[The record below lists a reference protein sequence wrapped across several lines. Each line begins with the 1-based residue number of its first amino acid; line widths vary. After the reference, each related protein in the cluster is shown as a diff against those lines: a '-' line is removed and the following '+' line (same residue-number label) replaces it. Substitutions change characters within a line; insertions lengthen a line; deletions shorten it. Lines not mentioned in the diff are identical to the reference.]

1 MAYLFHLVQMHI
13 FYSSC
18 AKAKTNML
26 PSVFL
31 YLFLDLK
38 GNGVVGKG
46 KASTTSSSVSYTLCP
61 THVFTFISF
70 LLKASR
76 FLCFWRLIPKGEKL
90 IGQSKRTAT
99 TPYFLK
105 TFCLLNWNYCICK
118 NPLDN

>member
-1 MAYLFHLVQMHI
+1 
-13 FYSSC
+13 
-18 AKAKTNML
+18 ML

-70 LLKASR
+70 LSEASSVLH
-76 FLCFWRLIPKGEKL
+76 FLRLMPIGERIIDPKQKDCTTTLFSENFLQKFEFAKTLLTAKG
-90 IGQSKRTAT
+90 RT
-99 TPYFLK
+99 FLGGD
-105 TFCLLNWNYCICK
+105 FI
-118 NPLDN
+118 